1 MIDEESRSSI
11 AVSEYS
17 TCTDTTTSSLATN
30 DKPFD
35 PQRLN
40 LELTSTDPA
49 TAVALS
55 PINSSLSSADPSSMN
70 TITLQT
76 SRLSRTES
84 IFKGS
89 NKEST
94 YNDDYDSSE
103 SADVTSILHRPTKK
117 VELKMTRKE
126 NILIISSWNLIL
138 NDDLTDSD
146 LRKFSHMSAMLEKQP
161 EHEHSHE
168 HRHHLGDKITE
179 DDASSSNDDI
189 LNTLLPENNSIKY
202 SSSSILTNST
212 NSSRMLPIL
221 RDTDFNRKQYDDT
234 NISKSLFCTQFYDN
248 LINID
253 QQMEQTYPTLR
264 HQAVAFTILLDSAV
278 QNLNNIKKIDEQL
291 KRTGKRHTRILGI
304 DNCKF
309 EVMGR
314 AFIIT
319 LQDRLGDYFTSEL
332 DRLWS
337 QLYSY
342 LADTLLI
349 YGVDPVLK
357 PEMVHECT
365 GNISGNN
372 SLDFDAPEILTNQ
385 QEFSETK
392 SRTSTLSS
400 TRSHSATGSLTHI
413 ALTKIKSTPIFTKTE
428 SQSPYQHRHNHKN
441 LSRPS
446 SVRHSNTQTSSP
458 ECCIM

>member
-11 AVSEYS
+11 AVSEYTS
-17 TCTDTTTSSLATN
+17 CTDTTESSLATN

-40 LELTSTDPA
+40 LESTATDPA
-49 TAVALS
+49 SVIALS

-70 TITLQT
+70 TITLET
-76 SRLSRTES
+76 SHLSRTES
-84 IFKGS
+84 LFKS
-89 NKEST
+89 NNKESS
-94 YNDDYDSSE
+94 YNNDYDSSE

-117 VELKMTRKE
+117 IELKMTKKE
-126 NILIISSWNLIL
+126 KILIICSWNLIL
-138 NDDLTDSD
+138 NDDLTDID
-146 LRKFSHMSAMLEKQP
+146 LKKFSHMTSMLEKQP
-161 EHEHSHE
+161 EHEHSRDNK
-168 HRHHLGDKITE
+168 RHLADKMMQ
-179 DDASSSNDDI
+179 DGVSSSNDDI
-189 LNTLLPENNSIKY
+189 LDSFLLGNNKDKY

-212 NSSRMLPIL
+212 SNSRTLPIL

-253 QQMEQTYPTLR
+253 QQMEKTYPTLR

-304 DNCKF
+304 DNGKF

-319 LQDRLGDYFTSEL
+319 LQDRLGDYFTTEL
-332 DRLWS
+332 DRIWS

-357 PEMVHECT
+357 PEMTHEST
-365 GNISGNN
+365 SNLSSSN
-372 SLDFDAPEILTNQ
+372 SLDFDAPGIVTTQ
-385 QEFSETK
+385 QESMETK
-392 SRTSTLSS
+392 SRISTLSS
-400 TRSHSATGSLTHI
+400 TQSHSATGSLTQI
-413 ALTKIKSTPIFTKTE
+413 ALKKIKSTPVFTKTE
-428 SQSPYQHRHNHKN
+428 RESPHQHHHNRKN
-441 LSRPS
+441 TSRPS
-446 SVRHSNTQTSSP
+446 SVHHSKNQSSSS